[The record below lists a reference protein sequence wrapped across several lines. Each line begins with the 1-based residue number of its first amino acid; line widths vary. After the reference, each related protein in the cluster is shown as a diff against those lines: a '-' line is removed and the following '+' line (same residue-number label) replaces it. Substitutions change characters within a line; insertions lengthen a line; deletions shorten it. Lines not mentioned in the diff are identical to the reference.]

1 MKSKLGSW
9 SISMVTGLV
18 LVLMALPALAAEKQA
33 SADKVAVVNGSVITS
48 RELDRELGRAKE
60 QLLQLGRPVTDDQLS
75 EMRKRMLDNLI
86 AYELLY
92 QESKKQGVKVADAAV
107 DERIDELKKQYPDE
121 GEFKQMLSSSDLT
134 EADLKSYI
142 KRGMAIQ
149 QLVDNRIVQKITV
162 SDKKVRDYYD
172 SNLER
177 FKQPEQVRA
186 SHILAKV
193 DPGADESQKAEARK
207 QIEKIQKE
215 LKKGGDFAALA
226 KEHSACPSSAQGGD
240 LGYFARGQMVK
251 PFEDAAFALE
261 PGQVSDIVETKFG
274 YHLIKVTDKKPPSTI
289 PFDEVKD
296 RIAEHMKQEQT
307 REKVLAYVEE
317 LRGKAKVEIFL
328 DEKPAKKAG

>member
-9 SISMVTGLV
+9 SISIITGLV
-18 LVLMALPALAAEKQA
+18 LVLMALPAPAAEKQP
-33 SADKVAVVNGSVITS
+33 SSDKVAVVNGSVITNK
-48 RELDRELGRAKE
+48 ELERELGRATE
-60 QLLQLGRPVTDDQLS
+60 QLLQMGRPVTDDQMS

-107 DERIDELKKQYPDE
+107 NEKIDALKKQYPDE
-121 GEFKQMLSSSDLT
+121 AEFKKMLSSSELT
-134 EADLKSYI
+134 EADLKSYM
-142 KRGMAIQ
+142 KRGIAIE
-149 QLVDNRIVQKITV
+149 QLVDKEIVQKITV
-162 SDKKVRDYYD
+162 SDKEVRDYYD

-186 SHILAKV
+186 SHILTKV
-193 DPGADESQKAEARK
+193 DPEADKSQKAEARK
-207 QIEKIQKE
+207 QIETIQKE
-215 LKKGGDFAALA
+215 LKKGGDFATLA

-274 YHLIKVTDKKPPSTI
+274 YHLIKVTDKKAPSTI
-289 PFDEVKD
+289 PFDEVKE
-296 RIAEHMKQEQT
+296 RIAEHLKQQQV

-317 LRGKAKVEIFL
+317 LKGKAKVEIFL
-328 DEKPAKKAG
+328 DEKPVKKAG